1 MDSIEEDCQ
10 EMKEIM
16 KELLLNDRQ
25 TEDTDSVIRRLEHD
39 LELRQKNGYDFF
51 FTYQQLR
58 KSKQEDPD
66 PVFQGVIDNKIE
78 DCFNAIKNNEKSVS
92 AIRDKIESLRE
103 ENSSNYVTPRINQ
116 TNNISTRSHTTVSR
130 ESRQRKRNLL
140 SEYDS
145 EGENDMDV
153 DNELDDSAIHEVTD
167 RTLNEDILEERSVPD
182 EFFDDI
188 GEFH

>member
-1 MDSIEEDCQ
+1 M
-10 EMKEIM
+10 
-16 KELLLNDRQ
+16 
-25 TEDTDSVIRRLEHD
+25 
-39 LELRQKNGYDFF
+39 
-51 FTYQQLR
+51 
-58 KSKQEDPD
+58 
-66 PVFQGVIDNKIE
+66 
-78 DCFNAIKNNEKSVS
+78 
-92 AIRDKIESLRE
+92 IRDKIESLCE